1 MRVYDIIAKKRWPK
15 VILEEIEFII
25 NGYVKDLIP
34 DYQVAALLMAIYFQG
49 LDKEETAH
57 LTKVM
62 TNSGDT
68 IDLSEIEG
76 LKVDK
81 HSTGGVGDTTTII

>member
-1 MRVYDIIAKKRWPK
+1 MAKSYPWRKLNLLSM
-15 VILEEIEFII
+15 VM
-25 NGYVKDLIP
+25 KDLIP

-62 TNSGDT
+62 TNS
-68 IDLSEIEG
+68 EIP
-76 LKVDK
+76 L
-81 HSTGGVGDTTTII
+81 I

>member
-1 MRVYDIIAKKRWPK
+1 MQKRSGQK
-15 VILEEIEFII
+15 LSLEEIKFII

-68 IDLSEIEG
+68 IDL
-76 LKVDK
+76 K
-81 HSTGGVGDTTTII
+81 